1 VPSGADAI
9 VLKSVIHD
17 WGDEAAVSILKCCRA
32 AAGPQTRLLLI
43 ERIMPEVMTAS
54 PANQRAALLDIRMLV
69 MPGGSE
75 RTEDEYKQ
83 LMEVAGFRW
92 SRTAVLPEPID
103 MAIVEG
109 IPA

>member
-1 VPSGADAI
+1 
-9 VLKSVIHD
+9 
-17 WGDEAAVSILKCCRA
+17 
-32 AAGPQTRLLLI
+32 
-43 ERIMPEVMTAS
+43 
-54 PANQRAALLDIRMLV
+54 MLV
-69 MPGGSE
+69 MPGGRE